1 MASDLQTSAPERIH
15 FPRTTFSQRQLLFR
29 TWESGGDIEIGI
41 LKIVVSIIN
50 LKFIKES

>member
-1 MASDLQTSAPERIH
+1 VFQASAQWLPIRLNQV
-15 FPRTTFSQRQLLFR
+15 
-29 TWESGGDIEIGI
+29 ESGGDIEIGI